1 MGGRFVRVCIRK
13 LTTGDQGG
21 VMEEQRF
28 REKRAAVAKAAKY
41 QYSPAFI
48 TADDAAR
55 YVHERIGNKRDVEY
69 GSVILQRLSDQ
80 RIYATQPIPGKAA
93 TFDFELLLER
103 GAGNSFVEPPGYKL
117 VGGIHSHPQQFDF
130 LKRSNPR
137 YTDRQV
143 RVFNDFFSER
153 DVVFNHYEGRSLVTA
168 YLSGPNGTLL
178 KYQPSFSEAERQF
191 VDWLDDVKTA
201 LPAHGHD
208 GTLEG
213 YIKKLASLGRLSLL
227 LASDDWGGAA
237 GLIDQS
243 WQPYLP
249 LVEPQGTVACGPL
262 FKDVTKALNAAQV
275 RMRRKPELR
284 QMTMLLKHEQRSEFV
299 ATQALA
305 LGAAELVPADNRL
318 PSLAGGPLLPEGFHV
333 HGFFY
338 LSQPVL
344 AQTPRIEPWLYQQFF
359 SPGELAA
366 YIAKAR
372 RYQQAPTSALGIS
385 LYLRTK
391 DDALLRYRFSGSPA
405 ETQLFKV
412 DDAGG
417 VSDQGIQQALE
428 RGTLTP
434 AQFVARV
441 AAAGELS
448 VEKTSALW
456 DVEGVVENNWTPF
469 ASFPQKALTLSQPFA
484 SADEAALYAHAQVGG
499 RRGREYGA
507 LILKQADHRYVLTQ
521 QLETPGNPYAF
532 QGFYPW
538 EPYSRQLAL
547 PDGYQLHAWFG
558 SHVASSLLNLDAQAR
573 ANWSS
578 DEVDVYAQGF
588 TAEEVY
594 RIHQLQVPGYLSGAK
609 DSLIVLDTRGAKSSE
624 FLGFF
629 EAPRGGSLV
638 ARNLADGTY
647 KPADAIRT
655 LAEVSHLRVVKGNS
669 LWGPAGSIDKQ
680 WVPFKGRAT
689 PGTTVPLPALSPAFI
704 QADDAALWAHRRIGA
719 RRDREYG
726 GVILRNLQGYFFAT
740 EPVSGQALE
749 FDIRDVLSTREDG
762 SFLPIA
768 GYRRAAL
775 YHSHP
780 ADYQQVASAN
790 PDMSEQ
796 QVRVHLNFFSPW
808 DAAGDIAFQHNFA
821 LSYLSGPDDSL
832 VRYRPSGSFAEAQY
846 AKWILGTVSDAQW
859 GTDGSLEGHLKKL
872 LALGELSFV
881 TSNPLWGGSRGVVP
895 QNWELYRAFAA
906 PAPGLLPLLSH
917 VCATV
922 SDAIAAGVA
931 LGTGPGTAW
940 RLGLVLKRDGKDE
953 FVATQAQ
960 VLGEP
965 RFYVNHLL
973 STDADGNYLLPDEH
987 RIVGFYCESPAE
999 RSRLAMHQPWL
1010 YRSFFAPQALDSAAQ
1025 QAGLIANLQVPEQPL
1040 GLYQQTA
1047 GGALLRYRFGFST
1060 AETELFGSSSEA
1072 DSALLKGS
1080 LTPQEYVLQVAA
1092 VGELTVLATNRMW
1105 DRAGVVTA
1113 AWRPY
1118 VDIPLVTVGPA
1129 FTQPDDAARWAHN
1142 QIGTRRDKEY
1152 GGLILKRGNRYF
1164 ATHPGSGAHAM
1175 FDFYTILAADEQ
1187 DNFIAPHG
1195 YECHAL
1201 YHSHPADAGQIRQLN
1216 PGFTDDQVELFNSFY
1231 SNADQ
1236 VFVITHRHFARVHY
1250 LSGAVNSLLKY
1261 VSSGSAEETNL
1272 EAQLT
1277 GTQAVVPFTA
1287 FEGAVWRL
1295 AQAGELHVVVPSPV
1309 WGGVR
1314 GKVPQGWTLRSPV
1327 NSGGAAQAQPF
1338 FTPML
1343 STAQAAVLVALSAT
1357 AGLRQTGY
1365 QGVVLKHL
1373 TALTYIATEPTA
1385 LGPSLTGLFP
1395 LRNNGQPRLPS
1406 NYRLVGF
1413 YYSPAPMA
1421 DAPLPATEPWLY
1433 KRFVSP
1439 QLLVTAMNQAAG
1451 TQSLQ
1456 IADLG
1461 LKLFLHTSDRAL
1473 LQWQAPDAKAA
1484 TELFSVATDGTVT
1497 DNGNQAALMDG
1508 SLSPRAFVR
1517 RVIRAGELT
1526 VLQVGQ
1532 LWTQRG
1538 LLYDRE
1544 TLPLGAKHYSI
1555 DATFLSAD
1563 DAARHA
1569 HERIGVRRDMAFG
1582 GYILRLPDQRFAF
1595 TEPVRVQG
1603 DGFAGDLLLSLA
1615 DNGLLVPS
1623 ADHVIHGRYA
1633 SHAPLSQAELE
1644 RWRRLGWTLT
1654 DLEVSASMFSDQEIR
1669 SAILSGLPA
1678 YLSGTPN
1685 NLICYQPSGSQKEAL
1700 VLANTRREPGVDNYR
1715 LRLER
1720 GALKP
1725 QDIVTRVADAGELRV
1740 LAHTRLWGPR
1750 LRVYDDW
1757 TPNFEYAEVAPQTPS
1772 LSAIFSSPDAAAI
1785 NAHKRGYGRNL
1796 AAQGCT
1802 AYLLKH
1808 PQKSE
1813 YVVSEL
1819 APEASNAWLSDSSIG
1834 AAYLEGGGFA
1844 HGFVLAG
1851 MFYSQQWLPS
1861 GLPSTEAWLARF
1873 FATPQLMQRAEKD
1886 ARSLPRA
1893 GSSDVLPVYLST
1905 LEGALLRYQPPATS
1919 LFSGGGNGDEV
1930 SVQGMSLSSGTLD
1943 IRRYVSLMA
1952 KTGDLTVLYSSQC
1965 WDRRGPVSKE
1975 PSQWRPYA
1983 HFIRRRLGPV
1993 FNEQDD
1999 AARYARSRLPASN
2012 GGRLFGG
2019 LILKRPDGL
2028 FVATEPVSVPREDF
2042 EHTWIFP
2049 DEMVAVGGFPAA
2061 HTLVARY
2068 RSSPGRELPFTLDAT
2083 QRDIYRNMLS
2093 TRVISAVLN
2102 TAHANLSREY
2112 LFGADASIISYSR
2125 SDSAL
2130 ETALKNDLQPL
2141 NPVREDRLENK
2152 LEQQIRAGELTP
2164 EAFVQRLSKAGRLRV
2179 VDGSEVWGPPRLLQ
2193 AFVPNAYRAPGILIE
2208 NALADPA
2215 FSPVFAQR
2223 SAAVRYAHE
2232 RCQYGPQ
2239 LQFGYVFKDARKE
2252 QYMVT
2257 MPLVRASYWKF
2268 GQVFPS
2274 GLLPQGYVL
2283 EDLYL
2288 CAALET
2294 LTPGQDPHARMIH
2307 SPLDIDSG
2315 IRFARHGVKGKQL
2328 GLYLSCPDGALLRY
2342 QYLQSDE
2349 ELDSRSHFPMLRQQL
2364 HEGKITLLEYVQE
2377 LARLGNLDV
2386 MVEGSVWGGTRRIS
2400 PDWRPGAGEGFFDFP
2415 MLCGPLFSHADD
2427 AARYVQRRL
2436 LTRGGHNYVAAVLAN
2451 PNNSSFIATLPLWPG
2466 LDATR
2471 LFRLF
2476 YTGRSGPV
2484 QPISQPASGPIPYP
2498 DFPVLYRV
2506 VGAQLAYRDSAPVDS
2521 ADSRDEVLISNFMEP
2536 SFLAY
2541 FIRVLKAQSET
2552 TTSLYLVSRGGALL
2566 KYVPGFSPLE
2576 NQLMATVASL
2586 TPLEFLQR
2594 LTGVGQLSVL
2604 DRDTYWHNEG
2614 LISEVQKDSRNG
2626 VQTDAPLIDEPLQLR
2641 DRDEL

>member
-1 MGGRFVRVCIRK
+1 
-13 LTTGDQGG
+13 
-21 VMEEQRF
+21 MEEQRS
-28 REKRAAVAKAAKY
+28 REKRAAAAKAAKY

-55 YVHERIGNKRDVEY
+55 YVHERIGNKREVEY

-80 RIYATQPIPGKAA
+80 RIYATQPIPGRAA

-103 GAGNSFVEPPGYKL
+103 GAGNVLLDPPGYKL
-117 VGGIHSHPQQFDF
+117 VGGVHSHPQQFDF

-143 RVFNDFFSER
+143 RIFNDFFSER

-178 KYQPSFSEAERQF
+178 KYQSSFSEAERQF
-191 VDWLDDVKTA
+191 VDWIDDVKTA

-213 YIKKLASLGRLSLL
+213 YIKKLAALGRLSLL

-237 GLIDQS
+237 GVIDGS

-262 FKDVTKALNAAQV
+262 SPDVTKALDYAQV

-284 QMTMLLKHEQRSEFV
+284 QMAMLLKHEQRNEFV
-299 ATQALA
+299 ATKALA
-305 LGAAELVPADNRL
+305 LSDGEWVPADNRL
-318 PSLAGGPLLPEGFHV
+318 PSLEGGPLLPQGFHV

-338 LSQPVL
+338 LSQPVQ
-344 AQTPRIEPWLYQQFF
+344 AQTPTIEPWLYQQFF
-359 SPGELAA
+359 SPAELAA

-412 DDAGG
+412 DGAGV
-417 VSDQGIQQALE
+417 VSDQGIQQALD

-469 ASFPQKALTLSQPFA
+469 SSFPQKALTLSQPFA

-521 QLETPGNPYAF
+521 QLETAGNPYAF

-538 EPYSRQLAL
+538 DPYSKQLAL
-547 PDGYQLHAWFG
+547 PDGHRLHAWFG
-558 SHVASSLLNLDAQAR
+558 SHVAASLLNLDAHAQ

-578 DEVDVYAQGF
+578 DEVDVYAQSF

-594 RIHQLQVPGYLSGAK
+594 RIHQLQVPGYLSGSK
-609 DSLIVLDTRGAKSSE
+609 DSLIALDTSGAKTRE

-647 KPADAIRT
+647 KPADVVRT
-655 LAEVSHLRVVKGNS
+655 LAQVSHLRVVQGNL
-669 LWGPAGSIDKQ
+669 LWGASGPINKD
-680 WVPFKGRAT
+680 WVPFKDRVKPAT
-689 PGTTVPLPALSPAFI
+689 TTPATVLLPALSPAFI
-704 QADDAALWAHRRIGA
+704 QPDDAAFWAHRRIGA
-719 RRDREYG
+719 RRDVEYG
-726 GVILRNLQGYFFAT
+726 GVILRNLHGYFFAT
-740 EPVSGQALE
+740 QPQRGEGDT
-749 FDIRDVLSTREDG
+749 FDVRTVLNRAADG
-762 SFLPIA
+762 SMRAPL
-768 GYRRAAL
+768 GYRLAGL

-780 ADYQQVASAN
+780 AVHDGVAQYNPEFTPQQVKAF
-790 PDMSEQ
+790 
-796 QVRVHLNFFSPW
+796 VNFFSI
-808 DAAGDIAFQHNFA
+808 GDVVADIHDQKSFP

-832 VRYRPSGSFAEAQY
+832 IRYKPSGSALEAQVEQ
-846 AKWILGTVSDAQW
+846 WRRGSVSVPPIAY
-859 GTDGSLEGHLKKL
+859 DGSLEADIKA
-872 LALGELSFV
+872 LAAVGELSFV
-881 TSNPLWGGSRGVVP
+881 TASDIWGGSRGVVP
-895 QNWELYRAFAA
+895 AHWQPYTAFVQPQAA
-906 PAPGLLPLLSH
+906 PMPLLSR
-917 VCATV
+917 VCTQI
-922 SDAIAAGVA
+922 SDAILAGVEESTRA
-931 LGTGPGTAW
+931 KDAW
-940 RLGLVLKRDGKDE
+940 RLGLILKRDGKEE
-953 FVATQAQ
+953 FVATHAQ
-960 VLGEP
+960 ELSEP
-965 RFYVNHLL
+965 SFYVNHLL
-973 STDADGNYLLPDEH
+973 STDPDGNYRLPDEH
-987 RIVGFYCESPAE
+987 HIVGFYCEPPTE
-999 RSRLAMHQPWL
+999 RSRLAMHQSWL
-1010 YRSFFAPQALDSAAQ
+1010 YRSFFAPQALGSAAQ

-1047 GGALLRYRFGFST
+1047 GGALLRYRFAFSP
-1060 AETELFGSSSEA
+1060 AETELLGSSPEA
-1072 DSALLKGS
+1072 DNALIKGS

-1092 VGELTVLATNRMW
+1092 VGELTVLATNRVW

-1113 AWRPY
+1113 AWRPFAA
-1118 VDIPLVTVGPA
+1118 IAPVTVGPA

-1175 FDFYTILAADEQ
+1175 FDFYSILAADEQ

-1201 YHSHPADAGQIRQLN
+1201 YHSHPADAGQIRQFN
-1216 PGFTDDQVELFNSFY
+1216 PSFTADQVELFNSFY

-1272 EAQLT
+1272 KAQLT
-1277 GTQAVVPFTA
+1277 GTVPVVPFTA

-1295 AQAGELHVVVPSPV
+1295 AQAGELRVVVPSPV

-1314 GKVPQGWTLRSPV
+1314 GKVSQGWTLRSPV
-1327 NSGGAAQAQPF
+1327 ISGGVAQEQPF
-1338 FTPML
+1338 FTPMVN
-1343 STAQAAVLVALSAT
+1343 TAQAAVLVALSFA

-1365 QGVVLKHL
+1365 QGVVLKHQ
-1373 TALTYIATEPTA
+1373 TASTYIATEPTA
-1385 LGPSLTGLFP
+1385 LGPVLTGLFP
-1395 LRNNGQPRLPS
+1395 VRNNGQPRLPS

-1413 YYSPAPMA
+1413 YYSPAPAA
-1421 DAPLPATEPWLY
+1421 DTPLPVTEPWLY

-1439 QLLVTAMNQAAG
+1439 QLLVTAMNQALA

-1461 LKLFLHTSDRAL
+1461 LKLFLHTGDRAL

-1484 TELFSVATDGTVT
+1484 TELFSVGTDGAVT
-1497 DNGNQAALMDG
+1497 DNGNQAALLDG
-1508 SLSPRAFVR
+1508 SLSPRAFVH
-1517 RVIRAGELT
+1517 RVMRAGELR

-1532 LWTQRG
+1532 LWTRLG
-1538 LLYDRE
+1538 VLYDSE
-1544 TLPLGAKHYSI
+1544 TLPLGASASSI

-1569 HERIGVRRDMAFG
+1569 HERIGVRRDMAYA
-1582 GYILRLPDQRFAF
+1582 GYILRRPDQRFAI

-1603 DGFAGDLLLSLA
+1603 DGFAGDLLLSSF
-1615 DNGLLVPS
+1615 DNGLLVPPTE
-1623 ADHVIHGRYA
+1623 HVIHGRYS
-1633 SHAPLSQAELE
+1633 SHPPLSQDELE

-1669 SAILSGLPA
+1669 SVILSGLPA

-1685 NLICYQPSGSQKEAL
+1685 NLICYIPSGSQKEAL
-1700 VLANTRREPGVDNYR
+1700 VLANTRRAPGVDNYR

-1725 QDIVTRVADAGELRV
+1725 QDIVTRLADAGELRV

-1757 TPNFEYAEVAPQTPS
+1757 APNFEYAEVAPQTPS

-1785 NAHKRGYGRNL
+1785 DAHKRGYGRNL
-1796 AAQGCT
+1796 EAQGCT
-1802 AYLLKH
+1802 AYVLKH
-1808 PQKSE
+1808 PQKNE

-1819 APEASNAWLSDSSIG
+1819 APQASSAWLSDSSIG
-1834 AAYLEGGGFA
+1834 AAYLDGGEFA
-1844 HGFVLAG
+1844 HGFVLVG

-1873 FATPQLMQRAEKD
+1873 FATPQLLKRAEKD
-1886 ARSLPRA
+1886 ARSLPRT

-1905 LEGALLRYQPPATS
+1905 LEGALLRYQPAETS
-1919 LFSGGGNGDEV
+1919 LFSGGYNDDEV
-1930 SVQGMSLSSGTLD
+1930 SVQGMSLRSGTLD

-1952 KTGDLTVLYSSQC
+1952 QTGDLTVLYSSQC

-1975 PSQWRPYA
+1975 PSRWRPYA
-1983 HFIRRRLGPV
+1983 HFTRRRLGPV

-2141 NPVREDRLENK
+2141 NLVREDRLENK

-2193 AFVPNAYRAPGILIE
+2193 GFVPNAYRAPGILIE

-2215 FSPVFAQR
+2215 FSPVFAQEQ
-2223 SAAVRYAHE
+2223 AAVRYAHE
-2232 RCQYGPQ
+2232 RCQYGPA
-2239 LQFGYVFKDARKE
+2239 LQFGYVFKDARKD

-2257 MPLVRASYWKF
+2257 MPLVRSSYWKF
-2268 GQVFPS
+2268 EQVFPS
-2274 GLLPQGYVL
+2274 GLLPQGYVM
-2283 EDLYL
+2283 EGLYL

-2294 LTPGQDPHARMIH
+2294 LTPLQDPHERMIH
-2307 SPLDIDSG
+2307 SPLDVDNG
-2315 IRFARHGVKGKQL
+2315 IRFARHGVKGKRL
-2328 GLYLSCPDGALLRY
+2328 ALYLSCPEGALLRY
-2342 QYLQSDE
+2342 QYLQTDE
-2349 ELDSRSHFPMLRQQL
+2349 EQDDRNHFPMLRQQL
-2364 HEGKITLLEYVQE
+2364 REGKMTLLWYVQE

-2386 MVEGSVWGGTRRIS
+2386 LVEGSVWAGTRRIT
-2400 PDWRPGAGEGFFDFP
+2400 PDWWPGTGEGFFDYP
-2415 MLCGPLFSHADD
+2415 MGCGPLFSHADD

-2436 LTRGGHNYVAAVLAN
+2436 LTRGGHNYVAAILAN
-2451 PNNSSFIATLPLWPG
+2451 PNSSSFIATLPLWPG

-2484 QPISQPASGPIPYP
+2484 QPISQPASGPVPYP

-2521 ADSRDEVLISNFMEP
+2521 ADSRDEVLISNFIEP

-2552 TTSLYLVSRGGALL
+2552 TTSLYLVTRGGAQL

-2576 NQLMATVASL
+2576 NQLMATAASL

-2604 DRDTYWHNEG
+2604 DRDTYWQNEG
-2614 LISEVQKDSRNG
+2614 LISEVQKDRRNG